1 MSAVQMNTRID
12 EATKERGDAVFAEIG
27 YSPSQVVR
35 IVWQFAAD
43 NARDPVAV
51 RRRLESM
58 TSEGTRAKRLEQ
70 KMQAISRSESLYG
83 EMLAEF
89 GRMPEGVVIAPELD
103 AANNEVLH
111 ELAFEGRGAKYGI
124 E

>member
-1 MSAVQMNTRID
+1 MPAVQMNTRID

-43 NARDPVAV
+43 NAYDPGAV

-70 KMQAISRSESLYG
+70 KMQAISRSESLY
-83 EMLAEF
+83 EAMLAEC
-89 GRMPEGVVIAPELD
+89 GQMPGGVVIAPELD
-103 AANNEVLH
+103 AASNEVLH
-111 ELAFEGRGAKYGI
+111 ELAFEGRGAKYGM